1 MDHES
6 GGHGFPERCSEH
18 PHGTFHGQER
28 RPQVTGE
35 GSRRPRGTRGRLVI
49 DLRTPP
55 GTLSR
60 SDLRRLREEL
70 ELEAMAYEPG
80 DDEPAPAPAG
90 WHDDDD
96 GTVTGRHRTAG
107 LRQRDDYP
115 PEEYQRDEYPPN
127 PYPSNPYPS
136 NPYPPNPYPP
146 NPYPSNPYQRDEY
159 PPNPYPSDPYS
170 PRNDDRED
178 YPWPGS
184 RARSPLLPPHRSR
197 DPEPEPEPEPL
208 RPPPPLRSPRSGRA
222 VEPPPLR
229 SPRTGRAVEPPP
241 WAETHGRRSDTD
253 RWPPSGPGLP
263 DADLDADLE
272 ADDVLADLEGLD
284 DLEPDAAWW
293 DDDEGF
299 PPPRHS
305 TGSLPVAH
313 EPDER
318 PPARRPQPVTM
329 RFAEDAGLHQLR
341 RDAAR
346 PAGPGARVPDP
357 PSRPPAR
364 SSGGVDPRGERSRLR
379 PALLIR
385 ATVVIGLLAALAA
398 SIDRADQHPSS
409 GNAGVAQGTL
419 GELQAGGTT
428 LGTGAD
434 PASKQPTVATS
445 TAPVMPSAPPG
456 TVTALPVT
464 TTGDGQSGAPPPAPC
479 HISYSVTLGTTDQF
493 TVVMV
498 IANTSNTKVNGWALR
513 WQYPPTQK
521 ILYGWNAM
529 VAVGATGA
537 AATGIGVDQTIA
549 PGGSVTIGFVG
560 QRGVW
565 VPTPTGFAL
574 NGQTCQW
581 QPTVTSVTPD
591 P

>member
-1 MDHES
+1 
-6 GGHGFPERCSEH
+6 
-18 PHGTFHGQER
+18 
-28 RPQVTGE
+28 VTGE
-35 GSRRPRGTRGRLVI
+35 GSRRPRDSRGRLVI

-55 GTLSR
+55 GALSR

-80 DDEPAPAPAG
+80 DDEPAPAPTG
-90 WHDDDD
+90 RHDD

-107 LRQRDDYP
+107 LRP
-115 PEEYQRDEYPPN
+115 RDEYPPPEYQRGDYPPT
-127 PYPSNPYPS
+127 PYPSDPYPS
-136 NPYPPNPYPP
+136 DPYPSDPYPSDPYPSDPYPPD
-146 NPYPSNPYQRDEY
+146 PYPSD
-159 PPNPYPSDPYS
+159 PYPSDPYS
-170 PRNDDRED
+170 PRNDDREG

-184 RARSPLLPPHRSR
+184 RARSPLLPPRRSR
-197 DPEPEPEPEPL
+197 GPEPEPR
-208 RPPPPLRSPRSGRA
+208 RPPS
-222 VEPPPLR
+222 PLR
-229 SPRTGRAVEPPP
+229 SPRTGRAMEPPP

-253 RWPPSGPGLP
+253 GWQTSRAGLP
-263 DADLDADLE
+263 DADLE
-272 ADDVLADLEGLD
+272 ADDVMADLEGLD
-284 DLEPDAAWW
+284 DVEPDAWPGLEPDAAWW

-299 PPPRHS
+299 PLPRHS

-313 EPDER
+313 EPDTR
-318 PPARRPQPVTM
+318 PLARRPQPVTM
-329 RFAEDAGLHQLR
+329 RFAEDAGLHELR

-346 PAGPGARVPDP
+346 PPADRGARPPADRGAWEPDPPRRP

-364 SSGGVDPRGERSRLR
+364 SSGGGAPHGERSRLR

-434 PASKQPTVATS
+434 PAAKQPTVATS

-464 TTGDGQSGAPPPAPC
+464 TTGDGDGQSGAPPPAPC

-498 IANTSNTKVNGWALR
+498 IANTSNTKVNGWTLR

-529 VAVGATGA
+529 VAVGATGT
-537 AATGIGVDQTIA
+537 AATGIGADQTIA

-581 QPTVTSVTPD
+581 QPAVASMTPN